1 MSTKLSVDAIR
12 ARAAKFA
19 KRFEGVTSEKSHDQD
34 FMRGLCDVFGVN
46 LDRLRWQFK
55 LKNGKTTT
63 WADGVLPGMAL
74 FEIKSAGEDLDDAHD
89 QAARYVQNMQ
99 DVDVPRLIIV
109 SDFARIH
116 VYQGASRVEICL
128 ADLPQQIEHLMLLA
142 GYEVIAVKR
151 QSMANEAAA
160 LKLGKL
166 HDVMKANGYEG
177 HDLESYLVRLLFCL
191 FAEDTGLFG
200 ERNKFLNLLLNT
212 KVDGADLNGELE
224 QLFHILNKPDG
235 QNRLKGIPERFHGFP
250 YVNGDL
256 FAGRLDTPYSFDE
269 DSRKLLLELAGDD
282 WGDIDPSIFG
292 SLFQAIMHHEDEKA
306 GKSKKRRE
314 LGAHYTSEENILKV
328 IRPLFLDAL
337 WAEFEK
343 TKHNKK
349 LLFAFQ
355 EKLARLQFFDP
366 ACGCGNF
373 LVVAYR
379 ELRLLELEVVRKLYG
394 NASGQVGDVS
404 LLARVDV
411 HQFHGIEIDSTA
423 ARIAVVAMWLTDHQ
437 MNMRL
442 QQLGVYYHRLPLRK
456 RANIVCANALRIDWR
471 DVISA
476 EKVSYILGNPPF
488 GGKHYQN
495 KEQREDQEL
504 ITAGI
509 KSGSDLDYVANWFI
523 KATEY
528 IDKTEIPVAFVATN
542 SITQGEQVSL
552 LWGYLFGHSKLAI
565 TFAHRTFKWSNDARG
580 KAAVHCV
587 IIGFSLSN
595 NRMAESYQPCR
606 LFDYEKPDSE
616 PNEIVVKCISPY
628 LVDGP
633 NLVVTKRSTPLM
645 DVPRMRYGNKPSD
658 NGCFILSP
666 VERRALIAAEP
677 ISEKWIKRYVGSD
690 DFINGIE
697 RWCLWLADIQP
708 TELRS
713 MPMVLKRVESV
724 RAFRAASSAAPTR
737 KSADT
742 PTQFFYKSQP
752 ATPYIVVP
760 EVSSERRKY
769 IPIGFLT
776 SDIICSNTNYLIPTA
791 DMYIFGVLTSAMHMA
806 WVRTVCGRLKSDYR
820 YSGSIVYNNF
830 PWPMDVT
837 EKQRV
842 AIEAAAQGV
851 LDTRAV
857 FPESTLAD
865 LYDPLSMPPALT
877 KAHQV
882 LDRAVDSAYVASG
895 GKKSW
900 AADADRVAFLF
911 TKYAELIA
919 ARV

>member
-1 MSTKLSVDAIR
+1 MSTKLSIDAIR
-12 ARAAKFA
+12 VRAAKFA
-19 KRFEGVTSEKSHDQD
+19 RRFEGVTSEKSHDQD

-55 LKNGKTTT
+55 LKSGKTTT

-74 FEIKSAGEDLDDAHD
+74 FEIKSLGEDLEDAYD

-99 DVDVPRLIIV
+99 DVDVPKLIIV

-128 ADLPQQIEHLMLLA
+128 ADLPQQVESLMSLA

-166 HDVMKANGYEG
+166 HDVMKANGYDG

-212 KVDGADLNGELE
+212 KVDGSDLNGELE

-235 QNRLKGIPERFHGFP
+235 QNRFKGVPERFHGFP

-256 FAGRLDTPYSFDE
+256 FAGRLDSPYSFDE

-343 TKHNKK
+343 VKHNKK
-349 LLFAFQ
+349 PLFAFQ
-355 EKLARLQFFDP
+355 EKLASLQFFDP

-379 ELRLLELEVVRKLYG
+379 ELRLLELEVARKLYG

-423 ARIAVVAMWLTDHQ
+423 ARIAVLAMWLTDHQ

-456 RANIVCANALRIDWR
+456 RANIVCANALRIDWESVLPSGKC
-471 DVISA
+471 DF
-476 EKVSYILGNPPF
+476 ILGNPPF
-488 GGKHYQN
+488 IGKQN
-495 KEQREDQEL
+495 QTDEQKDDLAFVYAGSKGAKE
-504 ITAGI
+504 
-509 KSGSDLDYVANWFI
+509 LDYVAAWYV
-523 KATEY
+523 KAARY
-528 IDKTEIPVAFVATN
+528 ASKTTACAFVSTN
-542 SITQGEQVSL
+542 SITQGEQVGL
-552 LWGYLFGHSKLAI
+552 LWTHLKPFGIHI
-565 TFAHRTFKWSNDARG
+565 HFAHRTFRWSNEARG
-580 KAAVHCV
+580 VAAVHCV
-587 IIGFSLSN
+587 IIGFGKWASEMPL
-595 NRMAESYQPCR
+595 
-606 LFDYEKPDSE
+606 LFDYNDIGGE
-616 PNEIVVKCISPY
+616 PHRVAAKLINAY

-633 NLVVTKRSTPLM
+633 DLWLESRRKPLCAVPPIIFGSMPNDGGNLLL
-645 DVPRMRYGNKPSD
+645 SD
-658 NGCFILSP
+658 
-666 VERRALIAAEP
+666 EEHAELIAAEP
-677 ISEKWIKRYVGSD
+677 GAAPWLRRFMGAQE
-690 DFINGIE
+690 FLNGGL
-697 RWCLWLADIQP
+697 RWCLWLKDLP
-708 TELRS
+708 PGT
-713 MPMVLKRVESV
+713 LKTLPKVRARVEAV
-724 RAFRAASSAAPTR
+724 QAYRMSSNREATR
-737 KSADT
+737 KLAAT
-742 PTQFFYKSQP
+742 PTLFGEIRQSDSEYLL
-752 ATPYIVVP
+752 VP
-760 EVSSERRKY
+760 RHSSERRAF
-769 IPIGFLT
+769 IPIGFMPSTL
-776 SDIICSNTNYLIPTA
+776 ICGDANLLIPDATLFS
-791 DMYIFGVLTSAMHMA
+791 FGVLSSTMHMA
-806 WVRTVCGRLKSDYR
+806 WVRTVCGRIKSDYR
-820 YSGSIVYNNF
+820 YTNEIVYNNF
-830 PWPMDVT
+830 PWPMSAT
-837 EKQRV
+837 EKQRE
-842 AIEAAAQGV
+842 AIAVTAQGV
-851 LDTRAV
+851 LDARAA

-877 KAHQV
+877 KAHQA
-882 LDRAVDSAYVASG
+882 LDRAVDTAYIASG
-895 GKKSW
+895 GKKFW

-911 TKYAELIA
+911 TKYEELVA
-919 ARV
+919 ASA